1 MIYGGKMS
9 KIRSLVTDTDFSKEE
24 ILSIFERAKKV
35 KAEVKGGKFVPYLA
49 GKTMAMIFEKSS
61 TRTRV
66 SFEVGMS
73 QLGGGALFLSSKDIQ
88 LGRGENI
95 EDTARVLSRY
105 VDIIMARTFEHS
117 KVEDLARFGSIPII
131 NGLTD
136 LLHPCQALT
145 DYYTVYEKGKKL
157 EGLKFVYLG
166 DGNNMAHSL
175 MLTGAILGSNVVIAS
190 PKSMSPD
197 PSILKISKEIASKS
211 GGSVEL
217 TEDSKE
223 ACIDADVVYTDVW
236 ASMGQEE
243 QFKEKERILRS
254 YQVNK
259 ELFALAKKDAFFMHC
274 LPAHRGEEVTSDV
287 IDGPNSIIF
296 DEAENR
302 LHVQKAIT
310 LFLMDK

>member
-1 MIYGGKMS
+1 MS
-9 KIRSLVTDTDFSKEE
+9 KVRSLVTDADLSKAE
-24 ILSIFERAKKV
+24 ILSIFDRAKKV
-35 KAEVKGGKFVPYLA
+35 KDEVKSGKFVPYLA
-49 GKTMAMIFEKSS
+49 GKTMGMIFEKSS

-66 SFEVGMS
+66 SFEVGMY
-73 QLGGGALFLSSKDIQ
+73 QLGGSALFLSSKDIQ

-157 EGLKFVYLG
+157 DGLKFVYLG

-175 MLTGAILGSNVVIAS
+175 MLTGAILGCNVVIAS
-190 PKSMSPD
+190 PKNMFPD
-197 PSILKISKEIASKS
+197 ANVVKLAKDLASKS
-211 GGSVEL
+211 GASVEV
-217 TEDSKE
+217 TEDSRE
-223 ACIDADVVYTDVW
+223 ACIDADVIYTDVW

-243 QFKEKERILRS
+243 QFKEKERILRP

-259 ELFALAKKDAFFMHC
+259 ELFSLAKKDSFFMHC

-287 IDGPNSIIF
+287 IDGPNSVIF

>member
-1 MIYGGKMS
+1 MGKV
-9 KIRSLVTDTDFSKEE
+9 RSLVTDTDFSKSE
-24 ILSIFERAKKV
+24 ILSIFDRAKKV
-35 KAEVKGGKFVPYLA
+35 KAEVKSGKFIPYLA
-49 GKTMAMIFEKSS
+49 GKTMGMIFEKSS

-73 QLGGGALFLSSKDIQ
+73 QLGGSALFLSSKDIQ

-105 VDIIMARTFEHS
+105 VDIMMARTFEHS
-117 KVEDLARFGSIPII
+117 KVEDLARFGSVPII

-175 MLTGAILGSNVVIAS
+175 MLTGAILGCNVVVAS

-197 PSILKISKEIASKS
+197 ANVVKLAKEIASKS
-211 GGSVEL
+211 GSYIEL

-243 QFKEKERILRS
+243 QFKEKERILRP

-259 ELFALAKKDAFFMHC
+259 ELFSLAKEDAFFMHC

-287 IDGPNSIIF
+287 IDGPNSVIF

-302 LHVQKAIT
+302 LHLQKAVT

>member
-1 MIYGGKMS
+1 MS
-9 KIRSLVTDTDFSKEE
+9 KVRSLITDADFSRTE
-24 ILSIFERAKKV
+24 ILSIFDRTKKV
-35 KAEVKGGKFVPYLA
+35 KDEVKSGKFVPYLA
-49 GKTMAMIFEKSS
+49 GKTMGMIFEKSS

-66 SFEVGMS
+66 SFEVGMY
-73 QLGGGALFLSSKDIQ
+73 QLGGSALFLSSKDIQ

-117 KVEDLARFGSIPII
+117 KVEALARFGSIPII

-175 MLTGAILGSNVVIAS
+175 MLTGAILGCNVVVAS

-197 PSILKISKEIASKS
+197 SNVVKLAKDLASKS
-211 GGSVEL
+211 GSSVEL
-217 TEDSKE
+217 TEDSRE
-223 ACIDADVVYTDVW
+223 ACIDADVIYTDVW

-243 QFKEKERILRS
+243 QFKEKERILRP

-259 ELFALAKKDAFFMHC
+259 DLFSLAKKDAFFMHC

-287 IDGPNSIIF
+287 IDGPNSVIF

>member
-1 MIYGGKMS
+1 MG
-9 KIRSLVTDTDFSKEE
+9 
-24 ILSIFERAKKV
+24 
-35 KAEVKGGKFVPYLA
+35 
-49 GKTMAMIFEKSS
+49 MIFEKSS

-66 SFEVGMS
+66 SFEVGMY
-73 QLGGGALFLSSKDIQ
+73 QLGGSALFLSSKDIQ

-117 KVEDLARFGSIPII
+117 KVEALARFGSIPII

-175 MLTGAILGSNVVIAS
+175 MLTGAILGCNVVVAS

-197 PSILKISKEIASKS
+197 SNVVKLAKDLASKS
-211 GGSVEL
+211 GSSVEL
-217 TEDSKE
+217 TEDSRE
-223 ACIDADVVYTDVW
+223 ACIDADVIYTDVW

-243 QFKEKERILRS
+243 QFKEKERILRP

-259 ELFALAKKDAFFMHC
+259 DLFSLAKKDAFFMHC

-287 IDGPNSIIF
+287 IDGPNSVIF